1 MPVVTHNTHSHSQH
15 DVLLTLGTSSRSIR
29 QIYELL
35 VPADQH
41 HLACALSIDA
51 DGTQST
57 AHLPQ
62 SLVPSNGHSA
72 TRAPALVRTPLPGRD
87 VVTAILDGAVPALS
101 DTPPDL
107 LRLLEGN
114 GMVGVGG
121 KAFLGHVAIST
132 HETPIRGTLGTLL
145 TRLTDARVALRGEQ
159 AERPPCVFEVAGCL
173 GGMFGGLD
181 RLHDLVAEYTRLLGV
196 DLTFQR
202 LVLFPGVHPAKDM
215 EGAQANAWVW
225 LVESSARAS
234 GRYVQLH
241 FDRAGD
247 KPLRRRAPVLPTWIV
262 SDVNN
267 APGMPATVT
276 ISALFTLTAHWLRLL
291 TATPFGARLEAALV
305 DFEDD
310 ARTVDPRGE
319 RRMARSFGLSFVTLN
334 RERVARFTVQRLV
347 RCALDSLQAPAHTEA
362 VEAAM
367 RQFIRAQR
375 LREGADGFQEV
386 SEALLGL
393 GPTELGLDQRTRFR
407 RLFETQR
414 QSLEGLPLLRAIRDI
429 FHTTV
434 AQTRDAADHIQEA
447 RRELVARVI
456 AAMERDLSR
465 GLWDPALGVPSMQAW
480 LHAGQRTCEHLAQLT
495 IAERS
500 RHSTQ
505 IEALQK
511 LVQRQEEALAHFLAM
526 PTLQRWFN
534 RSHAQTLV
542 DQYSRDATALAVA
555 HLEDRARA
563 EAITGLQELAQAF
576 ADRSVKVTRLLDEL
590 VSASTRAS
598 EEEARLRE
606 WDGTLVNP
614 NGLTLD
620 DDLDDLCRHVLTR
633 PGEEGQDEA
642 TVEQRAARELLQ
654 TLAQRDALLTL
665 AQEEGRLAT
674 ELAAMA
680 HERVRTPIGDLH
692 VQTELLRRYPAGSP
706 ALQACLRARDH
717 EAHERVTLQGTVE
730 LENPTHVLRFVC
742 GDSHRAAEIVQA
754 LHQAAA
760 PRAEGQAPYEFVDTG
775 DPEQLVLVQLRLSVP
790 PSQLGLAPL
799 CRAAYEQR
807 SRGQAQESLHSTLVG
822 RFLPQPGV
830 PATDLDAQV
839 ALLKA
844 WAMGALEI
852 SEAGALV
859 YRGFLGEREEVE
871 SDIDLFRQFAVR
883 VEVST
888 RFYCDWQEYGPE
900 PLRRRM
906 ALLGT
911 VQEALQPDSAPAPQ
925 QQELAPEAS
934 PVGRHVAAL
943 LSPDAVTQVLAEL
956 EWYARN
962 TVPQATWWGRRQR

>member
-1 MPVVTHNTHSHSQH
+1 MAVVTKNTHSRSQH
-15 DVLLTLGTSSRSIR
+15 DVILTLGTSPRSIR
-29 QIYELL
+29 QVYDLL
-35 VPADQH
+35 VPADQER
-41 HLACALSIDA
+41 LNWALSIDA

-62 SLVPSNGHSA
+62 PLVARNGHSA
-72 TRAPALVRTPLPGRD
+72 TRSPALVRTPLPDRD
-87 VVTAILDGAVPALS
+87 VVAAILDGAAPDLS
-101 DTPPDL
+101 YAPPEL
-107 LRLLEGN
+107 LRLLAGN

-121 KAFLGHVAIST
+121 KALLGNVAIGT
-132 HETPIRGTLGTLL
+132 HETPIRGTVGTLL
-145 TRLTDARVALRGEQ
+145 TRLTDAHIVLRGEQ

-173 GGMFGGLD
+173 GGMWGGLD

-215 EGAQANAWVW
+215 VSAMANAWVW
-225 LVESSARAS
+225 MVESSARAS
-234 GRYVQLH
+234 GRYVHLH
-241 FDRAGD
+241 FDRDGG
-247 KPLRRRAPVLPTWIV
+247 KPLRRLAPVLPTWIV
-262 SDVNN
+262 SDLNN
-267 APGMPATVT
+267 APGMPATVAT
-276 ISALFTLTAHWLRLL
+276 TALFTLTAHWLRLL
-291 TATPFGARLEAALV
+291 TTTPFGTRLEAALV

-319 RRMARSFGLSFVTLN
+319 RRIARSFGLSFITLN

-347 RCALDSLQAPAHTEA
+347 RCALDSLQTPADTEA

-375 LREGADGFQEV
+375 LREGAGFQEV
-386 SEALLGL
+386 SEALLVL
-393 GPTELGLDQRTRFR
+393 GPTGETGLDQRTRFR
-407 RLFETQR
+407 RLFEAQR
-414 QSLEGLPLLRAIRDI
+414 HALEGVALLRSVRDV

-434 AQTRDAADHIQEA
+434 AQTRDAADHIREA
-447 RRELVARVI
+447 RRGLVARVI
-456 AAMERDLSR
+456 AEMDRDLSR

-480 LHAGQRTCEHLAQLT
+480 LQEGQRTCKRLAELS
-495 IAERS
+495 AADRS

-505 IEALQK
+505 IVELQK
-511 LVQRQEEALAHFLAM
+511 LVQRQEEALARFLAM

-534 RSHAQTLV
+534 RAHAQTLV
-542 DQYSRDATALAVA
+542 DQYSRDATALEVA
-555 HLEDRARA
+555 RLEDQARE

-576 ADRSVKVTRLLDEL
+576 ADRSAKVTRLLDEL
-590 VSASTRAS
+590 ASASTRAS

-614 NGLTLD
+614 NGLALD
-620 DDLDDLCRHVLTR
+620 NDLDDLCRHVLTR

-692 VQTELLRRYPAGSP
+692 VQTELLRRYPADSL

-760 PRAEGQAPYEFVDTG
+760 PRAQGQAQYEFVDTG
-775 DPEQLVLVQLRLSVP
+775 DPEQLVLVQLRLSFP
-790 PSQLGLAPL
+790 PSQLGLAPA
-799 CRAAYEQR
+799 CRADYVQR
-807 SRGQAQESLHSTLVG
+807 SRGQTQESLHSTLVG

-844 WAMGALEI
+844 WAIEALE
-852 SEAGALV
+852 SPEAEALV
-859 YRGFLGEREEVE
+859 YRGFLGEHEEVD
-871 SDIDLFRQFAVR
+871 SALHLFRQFAVR

-900 PLRRRM
+900 PLRRRI

-911 VQEALQPDSAPAPQ
+911 VQEALRQGSDSTPQ
-925 QQELAPEAS
+925 QQEHAPEAS
-934 PVGRHVAAL
+934 PVGRHVAAW